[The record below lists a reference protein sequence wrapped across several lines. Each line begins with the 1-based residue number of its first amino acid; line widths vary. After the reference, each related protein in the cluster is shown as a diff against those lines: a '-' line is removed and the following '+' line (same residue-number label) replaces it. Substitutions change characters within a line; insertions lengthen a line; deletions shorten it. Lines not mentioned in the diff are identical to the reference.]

1 MVAASDNDSGSN
13 GRLSYKI
20 SSIVALNNIE
30 DQALVASHFT
40 LDSTTGVVET
50 AAVLDY
56 EFVQSYEIT
65 VTATD
70 NGANKRSRYALPAT
84 MCCLC

>member
-30 DQALVASHFT
+30 DQSLVASHFT
-40 LDSTTGVVET
+40 LHSTTGVVET

-70 NGANKRSRYALPAT
+70 NGANQRSRYALPAA
-84 MCCLC
+84 MCCLR